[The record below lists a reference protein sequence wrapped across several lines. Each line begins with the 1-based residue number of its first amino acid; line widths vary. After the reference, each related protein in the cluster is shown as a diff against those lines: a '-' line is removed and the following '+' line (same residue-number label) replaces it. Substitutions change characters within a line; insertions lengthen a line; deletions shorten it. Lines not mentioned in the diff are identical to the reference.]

1 MQALG
6 SIPLLLLFTVRDHA
20 WVVLRH
26 PAPDQAR
33 YGAALDGINKGI
45 LTGRDNPLRHRLSAV
60 ALGDGADGSECLS
73 QARRRCGNGGSHAA
87 LAAMQ
92 SPQGMKN
99 FARRR
104 HLM

>member
-45 LTGRDNPLRHRLSAV
+45 LTGRDNPLRLCRSEV
-60 ALGDGADGSECLS
+60 ALGDGADGSECPS
-73 QARRRCGNGGSHAA
+73 QARDGDAVMAGRMPLWPPCSLRRG
-87 LAAMQ
+87 
-92 SPQGMKN
+92 
-99 FARRR
+99 
-104 HLM
+104 

>member
-45 LTGRDNPLRHRLSAV
+45 LLGATILCAIAFPQLLSEMGRMGLNVYRKRGGDAVMAGRMPLWPPCSL
-60 ALGDGADGSECLS
+60 
-73 QARRRCGNGGSHAA
+73 RRG
-87 LAAMQ
+87 
-92 SPQGMKN
+92 
-99 FARRR
+99 
-104 HLM
+104 